1 MTRVGR
7 GSSPATR
14 RRTAISGTRSSTT
27 GVYCRPSC
35 PSRTA
40 NPKNVQLHDS
50 LESAKA
56 TGFRPCKRCN
66 PDGLSIDA
74 ENAALVAKAC
84 RMIEESEEEPSLEEL
99 AEAVGRSPSYFHRI
113 FKAATG
119 VTPKEYAAAHR
130 AAKVRHGLASGSSV
144 TEAIYDAGFNS
155 SGRFYEKS
163 TDMLGMTPSQ
173 YRAGGAN
180 EEIKFAVGQTSL
192 GAILVASTKKGV
204 AAILLGDDPDELVRD
219 LQDRFP
225 KAHLIGAD
233 RDYEALVARV
243 VGFVEAPR
251 IGLDLPLD
259 VRGTAFQERVWK
271 ALQEIPA
278 GATVSYAEIAR
289 RIGAPEVCP
298 RRGRS
303 VRREQSSRR
312 HSLPSCG
319 SQRWLALWLC
329 LGRRTQARVDRPRGD
344 TKNPISRRSHSS
356 MIALYPGESICDER
370 RFARAP
376 RFHQDNWRRRP
387 DRSAL
392 RAPPARPSGPMGMT
406 GTYSSHA

>member
-1 MTRVGR
+1 MTSTLAQQHKRAL
-7 GSSPATR
+7 SSVADDPRWARIVTR
-14 RRTAISGTRSSTT
+14 DKTADDHLWYSVVTT

-56 TGFRPCKRCN
+56 TGFRPCRRCN
-66 PDGLSIDA
+66 PDGLSTDA

-84 RMIEESEEEPSLEEL
+84 RLIGDSEEEPSLDKL
-99 AEAVGRSPSYFHRI
+99 ADAVGLSPSYFHRM

-119 VTPKEYAAAHR
+119 VTPKDYAAAHR
-130 AAKVRHGLASGSSV
+130 AAKVREGLASGSSV

-163 TDMLGMTPSQ
+163 ADMLGMTPSQ

-180 EEIKFAVGQTSL
+180 EKIKFAVGQSYL

-204 AAILLGDDPDELVRD
+204 AAILLGDDPDKLVRD

-233 RDYEALVARV
+233 RDYENLVARV
-243 VGFVEAPR
+243 VGFVEEP
-251 IGLDLPLD
+251 GLGLNLPLD

-271 ALQEIPA
+271 ALREVPA
-278 GATVSYAEIAR
+278 GTTVSYADIAR
-289 RIGAPEVCP
+289 RIGAPK
-298 RRGRS
+298 S
-303 VRREQSSRR
+303 VR
-312 HSLPSCG
+312 
-319 SQRWLALWLC
+319 A
-329 LGRRTQARVDRPRGD
+329 V
-344 TKNPISRRSHSS
+344 
-356 MIALYPGESICDER
+356 
-370 RFARAP
+370 ARACAANKLAVAIP
-376 RFHQDNWRRRP
+376 CHRVVRNDGSLSGYAWGIERKR
-387 DRSAL
+387 AL
-392 RAPPARPSGPMGMT
+392 IEREASQNA
-406 GTYSSHA
+406 

>member
-1 MTRVGR
+1 MTTLLAEPQRSTQPSVADDPR
-7 GSSPATR
+7 WAR
-14 RRTAISGTRSSTT
+14 IVARDKTADGHLWYSVVTT

-66 PDGLSIDA
+66 PDGLSADA
-74 ENAALVAKAC
+74 ENAALVAKSC
-84 RMIEESEEEPSLEEL
+84 RMIEESEEEPSLDEL
-99 AEAVGRSPSYFHRI
+99 AETAGRSPGYFHRV
-113 FKAATG
+113 FKATTG

-130 AAKVRHGLASGSSV
+130 AAKVRHGLKSGGTV

-180 EEIKFAVGQTSL
+180 EDIKFAVGQTSL

-204 AAILLGDDPDELVRD
+204 AAILLGDDPEELVQD

-225 KAHLIGAD
+225 KARLIGAD
-233 RDYEALVARV
+233 SDYEALVACV
-243 VGFVEAPR
+243 VGFVEAPK
-251 IGLDLPLD
+251 IGLNLPLD

-289 RIGAPEVCP
+289 RIGAPK
-298 RRGRS
+298 S
-303 VRREQSSRR
+303 VRAVAGA
-312 HSLPSCG
+312 CAANN
-319 SQRWLALWLC
+319 LAVAIPCHRVVRNDGALSGYAW
-329 LGRRTQARVDRPRGD
+329 GVDRKR
-344 TKNPISRRSHSS
+344 
-356 MIALYPGESICDER
+356 ALI
-370 RFARAP
+370 
-376 RFHQDNWRRRP
+376 
-387 DRSAL
+387 DREVTQSA
-392 RAPPARPSGPMGMT
+392 
-406 GTYSSHA
+406 